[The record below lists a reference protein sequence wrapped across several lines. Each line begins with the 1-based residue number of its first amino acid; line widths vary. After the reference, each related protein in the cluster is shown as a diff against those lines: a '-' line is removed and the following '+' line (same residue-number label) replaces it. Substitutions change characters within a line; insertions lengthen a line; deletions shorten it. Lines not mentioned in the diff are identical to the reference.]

1 MKMDK
6 MNAWVVSEV
15 ANEGY
20 VGSYVRVFFECMT
33 DTKRGKTLAAVVAI
47 RGIDGEE
54 VADYYGLE
62 MYGSSYH
69 EEYPY
74 MPSFDGKTFMR
85 LVRIPSDLEKWS
97 NTMEA
102 LHEVEPPAFNPDYDE
117 KKAKLV
123 NDVERALGKARELV
137 DRLPLTDTEKDR
149 LDDVCFLSVSA
160 VEGLYGYSVKDGRV
174 VHETERGQ
182 EYIAESGVNDVFSP
196 SAAKKWRSLLR

>member
-1 MKMDK
+1 MLSK
-6 MNAWVVSEV
+6 MNEWVIKEVSKK
-15 ANEGY
+15 GY
-20 VGSYVRVFFECMT
+20 TGEYVRVFFECSV
-33 DTKRGKTLAAVVAI
+33 DIERGKTRADVVAI
-47 RGIDGEE
+47 CGLDGESIAE
-54 VADYYGLE
+54 YYGLE
-62 MYGSSYH
+62 MYGCSYH

-74 MPSFDGKTFMR
+74 MPSFNGKTFMR

-117 KKAKLV
+117 QKARLV

-160 VEGLYGYSVKDGRV
+160 VEGLHGYSVKEGRV
-174 VHETERGQ
+174 VHETARGM
-182 EYIAESGVNDVFSP
+182 EYINESGVNDVFSP
-196 SAAKKWRSLLR
+196 SAAKKWHSLLR

>member
-15 ANEGY
+15 AQKEYDGE
-20 VGSYVRVFFECMT
+20 YVRVYFECMT
-33 DTKRGKTLAAVVAI
+33 DAKRGKTLAAVVAI

-62 MYGSSYH
+62 MYGCSYH

-74 MPSFDGKTFMR
+74 MPRFNGKTFMR

-117 KKAKLV
+117 QKAKLV
-123 NDVERALGKARELV
+123 NEVERALDKARELV

-160 VEGLYGYSVKDGRV
+160 VEGLHGYSVKEGRV
-174 VHETERGQ
+174 VHETARGM
-182 EYIAESGVNDVFSP
+182 EYINESGVNDVFSP
-196 SAAKKWRSLLR
+196 SAAKPWRSLRR

>member
-1 MKMDK
+1 MLEK
-6 MNAWVVSEV
+6 MNAWVINEV
-15 ANEGY
+15 GRGY
-20 VGSYVRVFFECMT
+20 AGEYVRVYFECMT
-33 DTKRGKTLAAVVAI
+33 MTDAKRGKTLAAVVAI

-54 VADYYGLE
+54 VDYYGLE
-62 MYGSSYH
+62 MYGCSYH

-74 MPSFDGKTFMR
+74 MPSMNGKTFMR

-117 KKAKLV
+117 QKAKLV
-123 NDVERALGKARELV
+123 NEVERALDKARELV

-160 VEGLYGYSVKDGRV
+160 VEGLHGYSVKEGRV
-174 VHETERGQ
+174 VHETARGM
-182 EYIAESGVNDVFSP
+182 EYINESGVTDVFSP
-196 SAAKKWRSLLR
+196 SAAQKWRSLLR